1 MLSTSTDK
9 AYLSPAWALMD
20 TGPFLSPE
28 WSWQLGNGLR
38 VVVQSLEPG
47 SPVVF
52 SGPPSGLHAG

>member
-52 SGPPSGLHAG
+52 SGN